1 MELLFV
7 YGTLLRG
14 EDREGLVSQFDVRT
28 AVTLGKLWRVPAG
41 YPALQ
46 FSMEGKPIAGEV
58 LTLDGPSVLSVLD
71 LYEGVREGLYDRIRL
86 PVQTDKGTEQA
97 WAYVMSSTQLRRAG
111 CVPLKVSDWRHYRRG
126 RGA

>member
-14 EDREGLVSQFDVRT
+14 EDREGLVNQFDVRT
-28 AVTLGKLWRVPAG
+28 AVTSGKLWRVPAG

-46 FSMEGKPIAGEV
+46 FSMEGNPIAGEV
-58 LTLDGPSVLSVLD
+58 LSLDGTSVLSILD
-71 LYEGVREGLYDRIRL
+71 LYEGVRDGIYDRIRI
-86 PVQTDKGTEQA
+86 PIQTDIGTEQA
-97 WAYVMSSTQLRRAG
+97 WAYVMSSAQLRRAG

-126 RGA
+126 RSA

>member
-7 YGTLLRG
+7 YGTLMRG
-14 EDREGLVSQFDVRT
+14 EDREGLVSQFEART
-28 AVTLGKLWRVPAG
+28 AVMMGKLWRVPAG

-46 FSMEGKPIAGEV
+46 FSLKGKPIAGEV

-86 PVQTDKGTEQA
+86 PIQTELGTEKA
-97 WAYVMSSTQLRRAG
+97 WAYVMSSAQLRRAG

-126 RGA
+126 R